1 MRSLISKEVLVP
13 DDNKSNRGDRD
24 FENRRSSGRE
34 SDFSS
39 SSNER
44 ERDSK
49 GRFESDDS
57 ENESSSSRSGSNMGS
72 SGQPQKK
79 K

>member
-1 MRSLISKEVLVP
+1 VP

-24 FENRRSSGRE
+24 FENRQSSGRE

-39 SSNER
+39 SSSNDR

-57 ENESSSSRSGSNMGS
+57 ENESSSSSRSGSHMGS
-72 SGQPQKK
+72 SGNPQKK

>member
-24 FENRRSSGRE
+24 FENRQSSGRE
-34 SDFSS
+34 SDRSSS

-57 ENESSSSRSGSNMGS
+57 ENESSSSGSHMGS
-72 SGQPQKK
+72 SGNPQKK